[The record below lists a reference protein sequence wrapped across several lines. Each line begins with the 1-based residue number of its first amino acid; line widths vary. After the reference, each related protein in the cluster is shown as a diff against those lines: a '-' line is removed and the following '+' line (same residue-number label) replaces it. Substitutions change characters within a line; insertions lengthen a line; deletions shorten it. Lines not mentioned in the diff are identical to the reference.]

1 MINRVLIRIK
11 VVQMLYSYL
20 LLEKQF
26 LLESQPTS
34 PTKEK
39 RFAYSLYLDYLV
51 LMLRMAGSIEKR
63 GAGFPLL
70 DNRFISNVKNDDK
83 IKSLLARYRVE
94 DFPFASAESGLVEAV
109 KESGAYKLYAKEA
122 SRNPADELQVWRS
135 IFEQIILPSS
145 ELRALIEQRENYTL
159 RGLERAR
166 ELMNTTFVNFSS
178 SQGHVSDALKQL
190 ETSLEKARELYL
202 RLLWL
207 PYELTRLREKE
218 IDAARRKYLTTP
230 EDLNPNMRFVDNMFV
245 KELSRNLELQKFV
258 RDYKISWAADDERM
272 LNSLL
277 RAIKESDVY
286 FDYMNFPATDYKTDC
301 EFWRNIYRY
310 VIFSNPD
317 FLETLEDKSVFW
329 NDDLDII
336 GTFVLKTVKRF
347 GSEDHAGALL
357 PKYKDEEDARFGA
370 ELFADTVRN
379 RDLYRGYI
387 DTFVN
392 ASNWDTERLA
402 FMDVV
407 IMLTAISEII
417 NFPKIPVNV
426 SINEYI
432 ELAKSYST
440 PKSGNFINGILG
452 SIVVMLNDE
461 GIINKD

>member
-1 MINRVLIRIK
+1 
-11 VVQMLYSYL
+11 
-20 LLEKQF
+20 
-26 LLESQPTS
+26 
-34 PTKEK
+34 
-39 RFAYSLYLDYLV
+39 
-51 LMLRMAGSIEKR
+51 
-63 GAGFPLL
+63 
-70 DNRFISNVKNDDK
+70 
-83 IKSLLARYRVE
+83 
-94 DFPFASAESGLVEAV
+94 
-109 KESGAYKLYAKEA
+109 
-122 SRNPADELQVWRS
+122 
-135 IFEQIILPSS
+135 
-145 ELRALIEQRENYTL
+145 
-159 RGLERAR
+159 
-166 ELMNTTFVNFSS
+166 
-178 SQGHVSDALKQL
+178 
-190 ETSLEKARELYL
+190 
-202 RLLWL
+202 
-207 PYELTRLREKE
+207 
-218 IDAARRKYLTTP
+218 
-230 EDLNPNMRFVDNMFV
+230 
-245 KELSRNLELQKFV
+245 
-258 RDYKISWAADDERM
+258 
-272 LNSLL
+272 
-277 RAIKESDVY
+277 
-286 FDYMNFPATDYKTDC
+286 MNFPATDYKTDC

-347 GSEDHAGALL
+347 DSEDHAGALL

>member
-39 RFAYSLYLDYLV
+39 RFAYSLYIDYLV
-51 LMLRMAGSIEKR
+51 LMLRIAERIEKR
-63 GAGFPLL
+63 GGSRPLL
-70 DNRFISNVKNDDK
+70 DNRFMANVKNDDK

-94 DFPFASAESGLVEAV
+94 DFPFAPAEAELTEIV
-109 KESGAYKLYAKEA
+109 KNSGAYKNYAKE
-122 SRNPADELQVWRS
+122 SMHNPADEMQVCRT
-135 IFEQIILPSS
+135 IFEQIIYPSAALR
-145 ELRALIEQRENYTL
+145 ELVEKRENYSM
-159 RGLERAR
+159 RGMERAR
-166 ELMNTTFVNFSS
+166 DMMDTTFVNFSS
-178 SQGHVSDALKQL
+178 SQGHVSEALKQL
-190 ETSLEKARELYL
+190 QMSLDKARELYL

-207 PYELTRLREKE
+207 PCELTRLREKE
-218 IDAARRKYLTTP
+218 IDAARRKYITTP
-230 EDLNPNMRFVDNMFV
+230 EDLNPNMRFVENRFV
-245 KELSRNLELQKFV
+245 AELRRNLELQKLAS
-258 RDYKISWAADDERM
+258 DGKISWLPDDERT

-286 FDYMNFPATDYKTDC
+286 YDYMNFPATDFHTDC

-310 VIFSNPD
+310 VIFPNTD
-317 FLETLEDKSVFW
+317 FLESLEDKSVFW
-329 NDDLDII
+329 NDDLDIM

-347 GSEDHAGALL
+347 ESGKQEDALL
-357 PKYKDEEDARFGA
+357 PMFKDDEDARFGS
-370 ELFADTVRN
+370 ELFSYTVRN
-379 RDLYRGYI
+379 RDTYRQYI
-387 DTFVN
+387 DRFVN
-392 ASNWDTERLA
+392 SSNWDTERLA

-432 ELAKSYST
+432 EIAKSYST
-440 PKSGNFINGILG
+440 PKSGNFINGILA
-452 SIVVMLNDE
+452 SILVMLREE
-461 GIINKD
+461 GIVNKE